1 MKTSLPSFP
10 EINAVFDMQKQ
21 SENLQALK
29 NSSAKERIRKIK
41 KIVTYLTHE
50 KNQKEWLDALWQD
63 LRKSK
68 EEALTTELTPI
79 LSAAHHIY
87 DELNNWMRDKSVGA
101 PLALAGLKSYIKF
114 EPKGQTLIIAP
125 WNYPLQLSINPVI
138 HAIAAGNAVILKP
151 SEMASATSAFLKLM
165 LNGLFEP
172 NELAVVEGGV
182 PETTALLDLPFNHI
196 FFTGSPAVGKIV
208 MRAAANHLTS
218 VTLELGGKSPVLIDD
233 TANIDK
239 TAQKLV
245 FGKCVNAGQTC
256 IAPDYVLIHES
267 KLSDFVAAFKKHLTR
282 FYNIDNKGMQQSK
295 HYSRIINQRNFERL
309 HNLLKDAVDK
319 GVKVLLD
326 GEMDSA
332 DQYISPFLLTHLNDD
347 MLVMQEEIFGPILPI
362 ITYKNLNDA
371 ITKINDTEKPLALYI
386 MSQSS
391 KNIAHVLEN
400 TSAGG
405 SAINEVMVT
414 SINPQLPFGG
424 SNFSGIGKSNGKYS
438 FIEFSNERGV
448 VKRSWGT
455 LSMIYPPY
463 NSRIISWL
471 TKIVRL

>member
-1 MKTSLPSFP
+1 MNTAFTTFP
-10 EINAVFDMQKQ
+10 EIKAVFEMQGQ
-21 SENLQALK
+21 FENLQALK
-29 NSSAKERIRKIK
+29 NSTAKERIAKIK
-41 KIVTYLTHE
+41 KIIAYLTLE
-50 KNQKEWLDALWQD
+50 KNQNKWLEALWKD

-79 LSAAHHIY
+79 ISAAYYIY
-87 DELNNWMRDKSVGA
+87 DELISWMRDQAVGA

-114 EPKGQTLIIAP
+114 EPKGKVLVIAP
-125 WNYPLQLSINPVI
+125 WNYPLQLSINPLI
-138 HAIAAGNAVILKP
+138 HAIAAGNSVVLKP
-151 SEMASATSAFLKLM
+151 SEMAPATSAFLKEM
-165 LNGLFEP
+165 LDGLFEP
-172 NELAVVEGGV
+172 NELALVQGGV

-218 VTLELGGKSPVLIDD
+218 ITLELGGKSPVVIDE
-233 TANIDK
+233 TANIDQ

-267 KLSDFVAAFKKHLTR
+267 KLIDFVSAFQKHLNA
-282 FYNIDNKGMQQSK
+282 FYNSNDRGIQHSK
-295 HYSRIINQRNFERL
+295 HYPRIINPRNFDRL
-309 HNLLKDAVDK
+309 VSILEDAIMKGATILLKGELDAN
-319 GVKVLLD
+319 
-326 GEMDSA
+326 
-332 DQYISPFLLTHLNDD
+332 DQYISPFLLTDLSDD
-347 MLVMQEEIFGPILPI
+347 MLVMKEEIFGPILPI
-362 ITYKNLNDA
+362 VTFNNLSDA
-371 ITKINDTEKPLALYI
+371 ISKINDAEKPLAIYI
-386 MSQSS
+386 MSKSTE
-391 KNIAHVLEN
+391 NTNHILNN

-405 SAINEVMVT
+405 TAINEVMVT

-471 TKIVRL
+471 TKLAKL